1 MNACV
6 KQKQTHR
13 LTENKLIVTKG
24 EMKQGDTKWGMG
36 VTNMNR

>member
-13 LTENKLIVTKG
+13 LTENKLIVIG

-36 VTNMNR
+36 VENMNR